1 MYVPTSKRIS
11 DVTGRLRDEIA
22 GSANIKSKQT
32 RTNVQRA
39 LSSIVARLQQFK
51 EVPENGLI
59 IYCGEIITRG
69 DKTEFEYHSITP
81 PSPVKS
87 FSYTCNSK
95 FEIEDA
101 QDLGKESDTYALV
114 VMDLHEA
121 CWGTVSGN
129 SIVVLGSMDSIV
141 PSKHSQGGQSAVRFE
156 RLRDIAINEF
166 FIKLGERVSNSILT
180 LDLKGVLIG
189 GCGMTKDEFVKGNF
203 LHHELRKKIIGTF
216 DTGYTNE
223 HGLGELVEAS
233 KEKLVG
239 IRSTHEKDVFDEFL
253 KFLAKDNG
261 KCAYGVENVLESA
274 RSGKVK
280 TAIVIEIRSDLIN
293 KILPLSKETNFDIEV
308 ISDSSDSGKMLDKAF
323 GGIVAILRY

>member
-1 MYVPTSKRIS
+1 LT
-11 DVTGRLRDEIA
+11 A
-22 GSANIKSKQT
+22 
-32 RTNVQRA
+32 
-39 LSSIVARLQQFK
+39 IVARLQQFK
-51 EVPENGLI
+51 DVPQNGLI

-69 DKTEFEYHSITP
+69 DKTEFEYHCVTP
-81 PSPVKS
+81 SSPVKS

-95 FEIEDA
+95 FETEDA
-101 QDLGKESDTYALV
+101 ESLGKVSDTYALV

-129 SIVVLGSMDSIV
+129 SIVVLGSVDSIV

-166 FIKLGERVSNSILT
+166 FVKLGERVSNSIMGIE
-180 LDLKGVLIG
+180 LKGILVG
-189 GCGMTKDEFVKGNF
+189 GCGMTKDEFIKGDF
-203 LHHELRKKIIGTF
+203 LHHEIRKKIIGTF

-239 IRSTHEKDVFDEFL
+239 IQSTHEKDVFDEFL

-261 KCAYGVENVLESA
+261 KCAYGSENVFENA
-274 RSGKVK
+274 RGGKVK
-280 TAIVIEIRSDLIN
+280 TAIVLGNRTDLIERV
-293 KILPLSKETNFDIEV
+293 LPLSKETNFDIEV
-308 ISDSSDSGKMLDKAF
+308 ISESSDSGKMLDKAF
-323 GGIVAILRY
+323 GGIVAVLRY